1 METQK
6 TSDCKQDERAAELAI
21 ANTRFI
27 FDGSSLSIQVQDEE
41 EPERTLSFDL
51 NAIEEIK
58 GFLASLHLLDIN
70 RREAYRVPLHDCNLL
85 TASIRWG
92 TDSIAVIPKTIS
104 VTGVFVAPPSG
115 QSLDLQE
122 GDAVEITLGFG
133 GQTQK
138 LDALVR
144 RCQPGGFGLFFKDSM
159 TGEQIDPP
167 PQLSRLVMELQRR
180 IMTRRVRNT

>member
-58 GFLASLHLLDIN
+58 KP
-70 RREAYRVPLHDCNLL
+70 Y
-85 TASIRWG
+85 
-92 TDSIAVIPKTIS
+92 
-104 VTGVFVAPPSG
+104 VF
-115 QSLDLQE
+115 
-122 GDAVEITLGFG
+122 
-133 GQTQK
+133 
-138 LDALVR
+138 
-144 RCQPGGFGLFFKDSM
+144 
-159 TGEQIDPP
+159 
-167 PQLSRLVMELQRR
+167 
-180 IMTRRVRNT
+180 